1 MFCFLLIERYLKEI
15 EIKKFFSSKNEKSLL
30 LRRLLLAHLS
40 IELWGGTH
48 RGTINVSHPVI
59 NHRCCQHHNRRTD
72 NCLFVC
78 SLNHGKSHLVF
89 ENTYLVS
96 VQTLLFKS
104 LQYIFLCQL
113 SSPIITIY
121 CRPLLTPL
129 TLTLLGNHIDLE
141 KNVCT
146 PTRYV
151 FPKTKSDINFPWF
164 DINIQ

>member
-1 MFCFLLIERYLKEI
+1 M
-15 EIKKFFSSKNEKSLL
+15 KKVYL
-30 LRRLLLAHLS
+30 LRRLLLLAHLS
-40 IELWGGTH
+40 IELWGRTH

-96 VQTLLFKS
+96 VQTKFLFKSLQYIFFKS

-121 CRPLLTPL
+121 CRPL
-129 TLTLLGNHIDLE
+129 
-141 KNVCT
+141 
-146 PTRYV
+146 
-151 FPKTKSDINFPWF
+151 S
-164 DINIQ
+164 